1 MIWSLAGLAA
11 IALAL
16 LPVGLFQ
23 QELLNFNGL
32 PQLWRFVRASIQP
45 DLSLEMLQLTSK
57 ATLTTL
63 AYAICGTFLSLILG
77 IIAGVL
83 SSEVW
88 WQGIGKT
95 KGTRHKA
102 KSRTPNPEP
111 RTPNPFSSPHPHFPH
126 PPSLPLFTLFRAIL
140 SFPRAIHELIWG
152 LFFVNLWGLDPL
164 TAILAIAIPFGAIT
178 AKVFSDILDETPR
191 QPLQI
196 LLNSGVPPLSALFYS
211 LLPQAFLNLLSY
223 AFYRFEC
230 SIRSAAVLGIIGAG
244 GLGYQIML
252 SLQSLR
258 YEQLWTFFYALFLLN
273 GLVDFTSAW
282 LRRQLGCASRL
293 DLNLKRK
300 AESGTQKGWGG
311 REMGRWGG
319 WGGGERRGWAE
330 FNPRTPHP
338 TPHTPNPQSSP
349 PIFHLKSLCLVLG
362 VLCLVLFSFWYINPN
377 FSKLWAART
386 RQLFAEIVQSA
397 WPPDWSIAAQ
407 LVPLSIETV
416 AMSVLAI
423 ALAGIGGML
432 LAFLAAHNFS
442 LPGGLLNPGWR
453 QSRSL
458 LPQIDLFLS
467 RAVLL
472 MGRSIPAPIWALVA
486 LFVLFPGILPGAIAL
501 GLHNLGIL
509 GRLKAEAIENLDQ
522 RPLEA
527 LKAQG
532 APATSVFLYG
542 VLPVSLPRFLAY
554 DLYRW
559 EVCMRETVIV
569 GLVGAGGLG
578 RLLTE
583 QLSSFDYRGIVM
595 TLGAFLAL
603 TVLVDW
609 LSGLVRRS
617 LR

>member
-1 MIWSLAGLAA
+1 
-11 IALAL
+11 
-16 LPVGLFQ
+16 
-23 QELLNFNGL
+23 
-32 PQLWRFVRASIQP
+32 
-45 DLSLEMLQLTSK
+45 
-57 ATLTTL
+57 
-63 AYAICGTFLSLILG
+63 
-77 IIAGVL
+77 
-83 SSEVW
+83 
-88 WQGIGKT
+88 
-95 KGTRHKA
+95 
-102 KSRTPNPEP
+102 
-111 RTPNPFSSPHPHFPH
+111 
-126 PPSLPLFTLFRAIL
+126 
-140 SFPRAIHELIWG
+140 
-152 LFFVNLWGLDPL
+152 
-164 TAILAIAIPFGAIT
+164 
-178 AKVFSDILDETPR
+178 
-191 QPLQI
+191 
-196 LLNSGVPPLSALFYS
+196 
-211 LLPQAFLNLLSY
+211 
-223 AFYRFEC
+223 
-230 SIRSAAVLGIIGAG
+230 
-244 GLGYQIML
+244 
-252 SLQSLR
+252 
-258 YEQLWTFFYALFLLN
+258 
-273 GLVDFTSAW
+273 
-282 LRRQLGCASRL
+282 
-293 DLNLKRK
+293 
-300 AESGTQKGWGG
+300 
-311 REMGRWGG
+311 
-319 WGGGERRGWAE
+319 
-330 FNPRTPHP
+330 
-338 TPHTPNPQSSP
+338 
-349 PIFHLKSLCLVLG
+349 
-362 VLCLVLFSFWYINPN
+362 
-377 FSKLWAART
+377 
-386 RQLFAEIVQSA
+386 LFAEIVQSA